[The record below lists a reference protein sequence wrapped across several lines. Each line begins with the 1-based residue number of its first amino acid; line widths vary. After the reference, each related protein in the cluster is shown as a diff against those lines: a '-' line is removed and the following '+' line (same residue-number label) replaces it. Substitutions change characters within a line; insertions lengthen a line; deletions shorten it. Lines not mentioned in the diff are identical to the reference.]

1 MEHRQNPNILDQ
13 DNRESMIIGEMWKSK
28 DLESEQS
35 GVHDNNEVSSVHLPG
50 DEIMYDI
57 LFLTVS
63 LFFFCPCM
71 RRHSEQHCQFPVHL
85 GNWDQNRTLTI

>member
-1 MEHRQNPNILDQ
+1 MEKRGNPKISDQ

-28 DLESEQS
+28 HLASEQS
-35 GVHDNNEVSSVHLPG
+35 AVNDYNEVSSVHLPG

-63 LFFFCPCM
+63 LVFL
-71 RRHSEQHCQFPVHL
+71 PVYA
-85 GNWDQNRTLTI
+85 TT

>member
-1 MEHRQNPNILDQ
+1 MEHHQNPKILDQ
-13 DNRESMIIGEMWKSK
+13 DNWESMIIGEMWKSK

-35 GVHDNNEVSSVHLPG
+35 GVHNNNAVSSVHLPG

-63 LFFFCPCM
+63 LVFFARVCDDIANNIVN
-71 RRHSEQHCQFPVHL
+71 FPRIWATGIRIVH
-85 GNWDQNRTLTI
+85 